1 MKALITGA
9 SSGIGYE
16 IAKILS
22 NMGYDIFAVARRE
35 DKLDKL
41 KTTLKT
47 NVAPIVLD
55 LSKQDNCF
63 LLYDQLK
70 DENIDI
76 LINNAGFGVF
86 GDFASSD
93 IDRELEMIDINVKAV
108 HIITK
113 LFLKDFI
120 KRNSGYIMNVASS
133 AGFIPGGPLLAGYYS
148 SKAYVLNLTNAIYEE
163 LRHIKSNVH
172 VCSLCPGPVNTEFN
186 KVAGIKTFG
195 VKSLSSEVVA
205 QYAIKKMFKN
215 KLIIIPGADIKLLKF
230 GVRFASTK
238 LIIKNSY
245 NVQKNKNN

>member
-35 DKLDKL
+35 NKLNEL
-41 KTTLKT
+41 KDALKT
-47 NVAPIVLD
+47 NVTPIVLD
-55 LSKQDNCF
+55 LSKQENCF

-86 GDFASSD
+86 GDFVSSD
-93 IDRELEMIDINVKAV
+93 INRELEMIDINVKAV

-113 LFLKDFI
+113 LYLKDFI
-120 KRNSGYIMNVASS
+120 NRDSGYIMNVASS

-163 LRHIKSNVH
+163 LRHIKSNVN
-172 VCSLCPGPVNTEFN
+172 VCSLCPGPVDTEFN
-186 KVAGIKTFG
+186 NVAGIKTFG
-195 VKSLSSEVVA
+195 VKSLSSEAVA
-205 QYAIKKMFKN
+205 QYAVKKMFKK

-238 LIIKNSY
+238 FILKKAF